1 MKKVKITQIRSLIR
15 TLPKQRETIQA
26 LGLKRIRH
34 SVEKELNPQIQGMLN
49 VVHHL
54 VKVEEI

>member
-15 TLPKQRETIQA
+15 TLPKQRETMRS
-26 LGLKRIRH
+26 LGLRRIRH
-34 SVEKELNPQIQGMLN
+34 SVEKELNPQIQGMIT
-49 VVHHL
+49 VVSHL